1 MNLLDPKHAYIHPF
15 NVPSGQPTNAGWW
28 ADIANSPKCREAMQV
43 ALSKMVLDQRHPTV
57 QDAANNA
64 YRMDGARQFVT
75 ILLNLGEPDIPSGL
89 PQTKQLIPT

>member
-1 MNLLDPKHAYIHPF
+1 MNLLDPKHAYIHPVG
-15 NVPSGQPTNAGWW
+15 VPIGEKTNAGWW
-28 ADIANSPKCREAMQV
+28 AEIADSPKGREAMQV
-43 ALSKMVLDQRHPTV
+43 ALAKMVIEQRHPTV

-75 ILLNLGEPDIPSGL
+75 ILLNLGEPDIPSGV